1 MRRLTFL
8 LALAAG
14 GWLAC
19 TSVTAQETGN
29 DAVPWPQF
37 RGPDASGVSP
47 EGKLPVHFGPEKNVL
62 WKTPVPPGHSSPCIW
77 GGRIFLTS
85 YDKVAQKLETF
96 CLERNSGRI
105 LWRHTAPTE
114 KMENFHDYGSPAV
127 ATPATDGLRIYVY
140 FGSYGLLC
148 YDLDGKEQWKKPLPL
163 AETFQG
169 NGTSPIVAGDLLLL
183 NREFLPD
190 PSLMAVN
197 SLTGETAWKQ
207 ARELA
212 SLAGP
217 NNGYSTPV
225 VWRHDGVE
233 EVIIHSPTRVSAHNL
248 KDGMERWSIR
258 TSSSACTTP
267 VIGDGLLFVVGYW
280 VGTEPGESDP
290 MPTFDDLLKK
300 ADKNQDG
307 QISEAEFPDDLDL
320 FRRPEVPGT
329 GLKLKF
335 LFGGLDVNSD
345 AQVSRV
351 EMDAN
356 GDGQVSRVE
365 WDKFLQDVPKI
376 LGQVENGLL
385 AIKPGGKGNVTGT
398 HVLWREKKA
407 LPEVP
412 SPLHYGERI
421 YLVRDGGIVTCL
433 EAKTGRLLYRERLG
447 PRGPYFASPVAG
459 DGKVY
464 AASRDGV
471 VVVFAAGDELK
482 ILARNDLDELIAAT
496 PAPMGGKL
504 YVRTEK
510 HLYAFGE

>member
-1 MRRLTFL
+1 MRPLTLL

-19 TSVTAQETGN
+19 ISVAAQETGK
-29 DAVPWPQF
+29 DGVAWPQF

-47 EGKLPVHFGPEKNVL
+47 EGKKLPVDFGPEKNVL
-62 WKTPVPPGHSSPCIW
+62 WKTPLPPGHSSPSIW
-77 GGRIFLTS
+77 GGRLFLTS
-85 YDKVAQKLETF
+85 YDKSAQKLETL
-96 CLERNSGRI
+96 CLDRNSGRI
-105 LWRHTAPTE
+105 LWRRTAPTAKIE
-114 KMENFHDYGSPAV
+114 KFTDYGSPAV
-127 ATPATDGLRIYVY
+127 ATPAIDGRRVYVY

-148 YDLDGKEQWKKPLPL
+148 YDLDGNEQWKKPLPL

-169 NGTSPIVAGDLLLL
+169 NGTSPVVSGDLLLL

-190 PSLMAVN
+190 PALMAVN
-197 SLTGETAWKQ
+197 NRTGQTAWKR
-207 ARELA
+207 ARQLA

-233 EVIIHSPTRVSAHNL
+233 EVIVHSPTRVSAHDL

-290 MPTFDDLLKK
+290 MLTFDDLLKR

-307 QISEAEFPDDLDL
+307 QISGAEFPDDLDV

-329 GLKLKF
+329 ELKLKV
-335 LFGGLDVNSD
+335 LFGGI
-345 AQVSRV
+345 
-351 EMDAN
+351 DAN
-356 GDGQVSRVE
+356 SDGQVSQME
-365 WDKFLQDVPKI
+365 WDKFLQDYRKLSVQ
-376 LGQVENGLL
+376 LENGLL
-385 AIKPGGKGNVTGT
+385 AIKPGGKGDVTAT

-412 SPLHYGERI
+412 SPLHYRERI
-421 YLVRDGGIVTCL
+421 YLVRDGGIVSCL
-433 EAKTGRLLYRERLG
+433 EAKTGRLVYRGRLG
-447 PRGPYFASPVAG
+447 PRGAYFASPVAG

-482 ILARNDLDELIAAT
+482 VLARNDLSESIAAT
-496 PAPMGGKL
+496 PAPVGGKL

-510 HLYAFGE
+510 HLYCFGE